1 MPLSE
6 CAKSGVESQFTRK
19 KVNLKNIATGGV
31 ILSTFSGLAVIAAIL
46 VYVIMN
52 DSGHTGLNP
61 YSALMVFGPVTIAGI
76 LHLSF
81 IRCGGIARWC
91 SILAVVVG
99 IMGSGLLVY
108 LDHSNTLLQYEVWIQ
123 RGMPGG

>member
-1 MPLSE
+1 MCGMWGE
-6 CAKSGVESQFTRK
+6 TQFTRK

-31 ILSTFSGLAVIAAIL
+31 ILSAFSGLAVIAAIL

-52 DSGHTGLNP
+52 DSGHTGFNP
-61 YSALMVFGPVTIAGI
+61 YSALMVFGPVTTAGI

-81 IRCGGIARWC
+81 IRCGGIARRC

-108 LDHSNTLLQYEVWIQ
+108 LDQSNTLLQYEIWIQ

>member
-6 CAKSGVESQFTRK
+6 CAKSEVETQFTRK

-31 ILSTFSGLAVIAAIL
+31 ILSAFSGLAVIAAIL

-81 IRCGGIARWC
+81 IRCCGIARWC
-91 SILAVVVG
+91 SILAIVVG

-123 RGMPGG
+123 RGMPWE